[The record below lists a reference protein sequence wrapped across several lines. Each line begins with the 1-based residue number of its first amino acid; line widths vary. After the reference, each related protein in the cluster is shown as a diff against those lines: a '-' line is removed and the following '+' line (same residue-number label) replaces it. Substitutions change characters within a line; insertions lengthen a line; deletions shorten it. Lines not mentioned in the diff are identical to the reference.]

1 MLGVFL
7 TFVLLGVL
15 IGYLLVI
22 KPRRDAE
29 RAGGGRPPRP
39 GRGPRTPRRP
49 GAASVK
55 GPDDDEEFQALLR
68 RRVAEQRRRQQGPEG
83 ESSAA

>member
-1 MLGVFL
+1 MFGLFL

-29 RAGGGRPPRP
+29 RTGGRAPRP
-39 GRGPRTPRRP
+39 SRGPRAPKKP

-68 RRVAEQRRRQQGPEG
+68 RRVAEQRRRQQGQGG